1 MTSPCNGVTAAVL
14 VLAAGLS
21 LAPTA
26 AARDG
31 GDDRVEVEKRA
42 TCERGTSGKFRVR
55 ARDGELRVR
64 FELHDRASGRKWK
77 VVLVHER
84 RVVARVTAKTQGD
97 DHRIEVER
105 TLTDLDGADD
115 VSVRASGPGG
125 HTCTAKVTVA
135 GSV

>member
-1 MTSPCNGVTAAVL
+1 MTPGHTNLAAAVVAL
-14 VLAAGLS
+14 VMALGW
-21 LAPTA
+21 APGATA
-26 AARDG
+26 KDG
-31 GDDRVEVEKRA
+31 GDDREEVEKRA
-42 TCERGTSGKFRVR
+42 TCERGSSGKLRVR
-55 ARDGELRVR
+55 ARDGDLRVR

-84 RVVARVTAKTQGD
+84 RVVARVTAKTRGD
-97 DHRIEVER
+97 EHTIEVER

-125 HTCTAKVTVA
+125 QTCTAKVTVA